1 MSDSKELLEATV
13 KGLQEKVDSLSKD
26 LAAKKN
32 ELEDINKPKMSKSI
46 YEEVEDS
53 VYNNMMDAL
62 DRLSESDYDIELELS
77 GLELSVYQIDFHDT
91 NSISEYIMDAIN
103 DKFNVVEDEE
113 ETTTTTDN
121 SQLNKCI
128 NVDYIQKMSYSEE

>member
-1 MSDSKELLEATV
+1 MYLDNINEIKYNKMSNSKEMLEATV
-13 KGLQEKVDSLSKD
+13 KGLQEKVDSLTKD

-46 YEEVEDS
+46 YEEIEDS

-62 DRLSESDYDIELELS
+62 GRISESDYDLELDLS

-91 NSISEYIMDAIN
+91 NSISEYIMDSIN

-113 ETTTTTDN
+113 ETTTTDN
-121 SQLNKCI
+121 S
-128 NVDYIQKMSYSEE
+128 

>member
-13 KGLQEKVDSLSKD
+13 KGLQEKVDSLTKD

-32 ELEDINKPKMSKSI
+32 ELEDINKPKISQSV
-46 YEEVEDS
+46 YEEIEDS
-53 VYNNMMDAL
+53 VYNNMESAL
-62 DRLSESDYDIELELS
+62 DRLSESDYDLELELS
-77 GLELSVYQIDFHDT
+77 GLELCVYQLNFHDT

-113 ETTTTTDN
+113 ETTTTDN
-121 SQLNKCI
+121 S
-128 NVDYIQKMSYSEE
+128 

>member
-1 MSDSKELLEATV
+1 MYLDNINEIKYNKMSNSKEMLEATV
-13 KGLQEKVDSLSKD
+13 KGLQEKVDSLTKD
-26 LAAKKN
+26 LATKKS
-32 ELEDINKPKMSKSI
+32 ELEDINKPKISKSV
-46 YEEVEDS
+46 YEEVEDC

-62 DRLSESDYDIELELS
+62 GRLHDSDYDLELELS

-113 ETTTTTDN
+113 ETTTTDN
-121 SQLNKCI
+121 S
-128 NVDYIQKMSYSEE
+128 

>member
-46 YEEVEDS
+46 YEEIEDS
-53 VYNNMMDAL
+53 VFNNMEQAL
-62 DRLSESDYDIELELS
+62 GRLDEHDYDLELELN
-77 GLELSVYQIDFHDT
+77 GLEISVYQLNFHNT
-91 NSISEYIMDAIN
+91 NSISEYIMDSIN
-103 DKFNVVEDEE
+103 NKFNVVEDEE
-113 ETTTTTDN
+113 NETTTDN
-121 SQLNKCI
+121 S
-128 NVDYIQKMSYSEE
+128 

>member
-1 MSDSKELLEATV
+1 MYLDNINVIKYNKMSNSKEMLEATV
-13 KGLQEKVDSLSKD
+13 KGLQEKVDSLTKD

-32 ELEDINKPKMSKSI
+32 ELEDINKPKISKSV
-46 YEEVEDS
+46 YEEVEDC

-62 DRLSESDYDIELELS
+62 GRLHDSDYDLELELS

-113 ETTTTTDN
+113 TTTDN
-121 SQLNKCI
+121 SQLNTG
-128 NVDYIQKMSYSEE
+128 

>member
-1 MSDSKELLEATV
+1 MYLDNINEIKYNKMSNSKEMLEATV

-62 DRLSESDYDIELELS
+62 GRISESDYDLELELS

-113 ETTTTTDN
+113 ETTTTDN
-121 SQLNKCI
+121 S
-128 NVDYIQKMSYSEE
+128 